1 MANLIGGIVEG
12 INVWDWNQW
21 GFDHLI
27 SSTDTVYE
35 YETPAGNTV
44 QLIGS
49 GFLYNKSG
57 EPFAGT
63 VTAMVILDDLGN
75 QIASL
80 VLGDASLAEM
90 IADNLHDFWRELL
103 GGDDQI
109 TTGWQSDT
117 INGFDGNDYIHG
129 NAGNDNING
138 GDGDDELNGGTGYD
152 FVEGGLGNDTIVFN
166 AIAGNDIIDGGAGD
180 DTVVHNGMGSD
191 WPDLIHIEKAPQAM
205 QMLEVE
211 VGQLFQASTF
221 GKLLDARTTTE
232 FGLAAKQTRTDDG
245 GLIGGKKVL
254 SPGPT
259 VYDDVLLRA
268 GSVTGTGDPWEPA
281 RTEATISGVENIVVN
296 GRDGNDTL
304 TVHDLTDT
312 LLENG
317 HVFFDGGDGDDN
329 LNGAASS
336 TSMTYLWHWIQ
347 GEGDPGDG
355 DVNFGSATDDRF
367 HFLDETDDGHR
378 ITLDAFATDVRLWEG
393 PSGFG
398 VTPDIRISNAEFLDF
413 DFGGG
418 DDEFY
423 TDTNLTGVYGG
434 ILDIDFG
441 EGDADLD
448 TQSHSGR
455 IEVIG
460 GTGHNAFFA
469 GGGDDLLIGG
479 DEHDDIFGGAGADEI
494 NGLGGDDDIGGGEGD
509 DTLTGGAGGDRFFF
523 EAGSGIDTITDFEAG
538 LAGNDV
544 LDFLAYGPMD
554 QNDLDISQ
562 VGADTHITTT
572 TGDTVILANVLTTDL
587 DDGDFLFA

>member
-1 MANLIGGIVEG
+1 MANLIGGLFEG

-21 GFDHLI
+21 GFDHVI

-35 YETPAGNTV
+35 YDTPAGNTV

-49 GFLYNKSG
+49 GFAYDKSG
-57 EPFAGT
+57 DPLAGT
-63 VTAMVILDDLGN
+63 VTAVVILDDMGN

-80 VLGDASLAEM
+80 VLGNASLADM
-90 IADNLHDFWRELL
+90 IANNFHDFWRELL
-103 GGDDQI
+103 SGDDQI
-109 TTGWQSDT
+109 TTGWQADT

-129 NAGNDNING
+129 GGGDDNING
-138 GDGDDELNGGTGYD
+138 GDGNDNLNGGLGDD
-152 FVEGGLGNDTIVFN
+152 FIEGGLGDDTITFN
-166 AIAGNDIIDGGAGD
+166 AIQGDDTIDGGAGH
-180 DTVVHNGMGSD
+180 DTVVHNGLNGD
-191 WPDLIHIEKAPQAM
+191 WPDHIHIEKAPQMM
-205 QMLEVE
+205 QMLQHESAQFLQAKA
-211 VGQLFQASTF
+211 VGQLLGTRST
-221 GKLLDARTTTE
+221 GELGYAVKDAP
-232 FGLAAKQTRTDDG
+232 GDDNG
-245 GLIGGKKVL
+245 IIGGKKVL
-254 SPGPT
+254 SGGPAT
-259 VYDDVLLRA
+259 YDDVLLRA
-268 GSVTGTGDPWEPA
+268 GSVTGTGDPMEPD
-281 RTEATISGVENIVVN
+281 RTEATISGVEEIRVY
-296 GRDGNDTL
+296 GHDGNDTL
-304 TVHDLTDT
+304 WVDDLSGT

-355 DVNFGSATDDRF
+355 DVNFGSANDDLF
-367 HFLDETDDGHR
+367 HFLDDTVDGHR
-378 ITLDAFATDVRLWEG
+378 ITLDAFGSDIRLWEG

-398 VTPDIRISNAEFLDF
+398 ITPDIRISNAEFLDF

-423 TDTNLTGVYGG
+423 TDTDLTAVYGG
-434 ILDIDFG
+434 VLDITFG

-479 DEHDDIFGGAGADEI
+479 DQHDDIFGGAGADEI
-494 NGLGGDDDIGGGEGD
+494 NGLGGDDDIGGREGD
-509 DTLTGGAGGDRFFF
+509 DTLTGGEGGDRFFF
-523 EAGSGIDTITDFEAG
+523 EAGSGTDTITDFEAG

-544 LDFLAYGPMD
+544 LDFLAYGAID

-562 VGADTHITTT
+562 VGADTHITTS